1 MTTSDF
7 TTGSHFYDASAAK
20 RRIVAIDD
28 HELSLRGL
36 SALIAEASDL
46 ELVGTYPTV
55 PALLQSTDSTDQLD
69 LVILDLRLADDSDPA
84 QNVLALELVTE
95 NVLILSSA
103 ESPYLVRKA
112 LRTGV
117 LGVVQKSEK
126 PENILDAIRLACEG
140 KGALS
145 TEWASVVD
153 SDPLIDTVDLSDRQR
168 EVLELY
174 ASGESTK
181 RVATMTGL
189 TSNTVLDYLGRIRA
203 KYAAAG
209 RAKHSPNKS
218 EMYRLAQEDGYLPGP
233 TDPLS
238 R

>member
-7 TTGSHFYDASAAK
+7 TTGSYFYDASAAK

>member
-1 MTTSDF
+1 M
-7 TTGSHFYDASAAK
+7 
-20 RRIVAIDD
+20 AIDD

-55 PALLQSTDSTDQLD
+55 PALLQSTDNTDQLD

-95 NVLILSSA
+95 NVLVLSSA

>member
-7 TTGSHFYDASAAK
+7 TTGSYFYDASAAK

-55 PALLQSTDSTDQLD
+55 PALLQSTDITDQLD